1 MSKIIVPDEKWV
13 ELYSELSGYIEG
25 KCYPNRQT
33 HNEDG
38 ERTEESEEDFID
50 IVNSVESIM
59 EECTNER
66 RRSKLIFLLLPDWR
80 LSGLFP
86 DTRHLYNPRIS
97 DSLVHLSHTLL

>member
-33 HNEDG
+33 HNRDG

-50 IVNSVESIM
+50 IVDSVEDIMRSILTK
-59 EECTNER
+59 EG
-66 RRSKLIFLLLPDWR
+66 D
-80 LSGLFP
+80 LS
-86 DTRHLYNPRIS
+86 
-97 DSLVHLSHTLL
+97 

>member
-1 MSKIIVPDEKWV
+1 MMSKIIVPDEKWV

-59 EECTNER
+59 ESVLTKEG
-66 RRSKLIFLLLPDWR
+66 D
-80 LSGLFP
+80 LS
-86 DTRHLYNPRIS
+86 
-97 DSLVHLSHTLL
+97 

>member
-38 ERTEESEEDFID
+38 ERTKESEEDFID
-50 IVNSVESIM
+50 IVDSVEDIMRSILTK
-59 EECTNER
+59 E
-66 RRSKLIFLLLPDWR
+66 
-80 LSGLFP
+80 
-86 DTRHLYNPRIS
+86 S
-97 DSLVHLSHTLL
+97 DLR

>member
-50 IVNSVESIM
+50 IVDSVESIM
-59 EECTNER
+59 
-66 RRSKLIFLLLPDWR
+66 RSILTKEGD
-80 LSGLFP
+80 LS
-86 DTRHLYNPRIS
+86 
-97 DSLVHLSHTLL
+97 